1 MMLFFTADLHFGDN
15 ETIERESRPFTDV
28 SEFEETIVS
37 NVNKVASSEDILY
50 VLGDWINYNCINHPD
65 LEACQ
70 KTFEISKRMN
80 PKVILVIGNN
90 EERIVRDK
98 YDGDFQKM
106 RSDLISRGFEDVI
119 KDGDIEIN
127 GEPIH
132 LIHCPVDR
140 KEGVIN
146 LFGHT
151 HRWTG
156 LWKPFG
162 LNVGTD
168 LNFFRPFSEKD
179 IIYLL
184 EHKRDWCDKD
194 ANCHCM

>member
-15 ETIERESRPFTDV
+15 ETIERESRPFEDI
-28 SEFEETIVS
+28 SEFTEAVVANI
-37 NVNKVASSEDILY
+37 NKVASSEDILY
-50 VLGDWINYNCINHPD
+50 VLGDWINYNSKNHPE
-65 LEACQ
+65 LEGC
-70 KTFEISKRMN
+70 KKIFEISKRMN
-80 PKVILVIGNN
+80 PKVILVLGNN

-98 YDGDFQKM
+98 YDGNFQKM
-106 RSDLISRGFEDVI
+106 RSDLISLGFEDVL
-119 KDGDIEIN
+119 KEGDIEIN

-140 KEGVIN
+140 KEGSIN

-151 HRWTG
+151 HRGTG

-162 LNVGTD
+162 LNVGID

-179 IIYLL
+179 IIFLL
-184 EHKRDWCDKD
+184 ETKREWWDND
-194 ANCHCM
+194 ANCMCM